1 MIIYRRNK
9 LATSCRNAALAL
21 LAPWLLSGCLSDG
34 GSSDTATAA
43 AAADPTAPVVP
54 AVISYPTPPAI
65 PVAPVAIGAW
75 SNPGGGFTRITTT
88 TTGISN
94 GDAVQI
100 SGVTNVCC
108 TGYNA
113 IVNISNVT
121 AIGFDIP
128 IAYLGD
134 GGSAFTITQII
145 AGGALPPGASA
156 SCPTVASTGALGVIT
171 PSISASRLSGVAPL
185 AVFFDASA
193 TTATG
198 VSRPFHD
205 LEYRWK
211 FNDAPGEFWTAG
223 SRTATGST
231 RNEATGPVAA
241 HVFKT
246 PGTYLIEVTITDG
259 TNTVVNDCLQ
269 IAVLDPDVVFSG
281 TNTVCLSTSGTFGG
295 CPAGAA
301 NVNTS
306 ITGENFVAAITNY
319 ATTGKRVLFRVG
331 ETWDAPTQAFLVS
344 TGPGTIGSYSAGGVG
359 VGGTARI
366 RATANM
372 AEAILQLARSTTP
385 GLADWRVM
393 DLEFDGNGN
402 GSRQA
407 INSGGGINQVTLLRL
422 NMHDVH
428 NGLLLDG
435 STLDFAKASNPA
447 HTIWDQIALVD
458 SVTTNITG
466 VSSALSVYAS
476 AWRFMLLGNNLNNSG
491 GGEHTVRL
499 PSIVGGVISNNT
511 MQGQGT
517 AAGSKQAFTLRAD
530 VHGTTGVEGGYD
542 SQRVVVS
549 DNRFVGE
556 NGSQWTVFYGPQA
569 AADERIYDVITER
582 NWFSAAGG
590 PATGTQVSLAIFARE
605 QTIRNN
611 LFETSGGKQHIAIS
625 VNDGLVVGSNQVRIF
640 HNSVFSNDA
649 DNDFAV
655 LEVRSGALNVSVR
668 NNVAYSPNDTQHS
681 MVSFATAP
689 AAVVLQ
695 SGNTPFAD
703 VRLVDPLFTTTPPT
717 TPTHWK
723 PLGASYANTGGDTTV
738 PVWSDFF
745 RVNRPLMGAARGTGA
760 AQ

>member
-1 MIIYRRNK
+1 MIIYRRNR
-9 LATSCRNAALAL
+9 LAISCKNAALVF

-34 GSSDTATAA
+34 GSSDTATA

-113 IVNISNVT
+113 IVNVSNVT
-121 AIGFDIP
+121 ATGFDIP

-145 AGGALPPGASA
+145 AGGALPPGGSA

-198 VSRPFHD
+198 VSKPFHD
-205 LEYRWK
+205 LEFRWK

-295 CPAGAA
+295 CPAGAL
-301 NVNTS
+301 NVNTTV
-306 ITGENFVAAITNY
+306 TGENLVAAITNY

-331 ETWDAPTQAFLVS
+331 ETWDAPTQAIVAS

-359 VGGTARI
+359 VGGTARF
-366 RATANM
+366 RATANI
-372 AEAILQLARSTTP
+372 AEAILQLSRASTP

-402 GSRQA
+402 ANRQA
-407 INSGGGINQVTLLRL
+407 VNSGGGINQVTLLRL

-428 NGLLLDG
+428 NGLMLDS

-458 SVTTNITG
+458 SVTNNITG
-466 VSSALSVYAS
+466 VSSALSIYAS
-476 AWRFMLLGNNLNNSG
+476 AWRFMLLGNSLDNNG

-499 PSIVGGVISNNT
+499 PSVVGGVISNNT
-511 MQGQGT
+511 MQGQGS
-517 AAGSKQAFTLRAD
+517 AAGGKHAFTLRAD

-542 SQRVVVS
+542 TQRVVVS
-549 DNRFVGE
+549 DNKFLGRA
-556 NGSQWTVFYGPQA
+556 GSDSTVTYSPQGSV
-569 AADERIYDVITER
+569 DERVYDVITER
-582 NWFSAAGG
+582 NWFVAGG
-590 PATGTQVSLAIFARE
+590 GATGTQNSLVIIARE
-605 QTIRNN
+605 QTVRNN
-611 LFETSGGKQHIAIS
+611 LFDTTGGRAHTAIL
-625 VNDGLVVGSNQVRIF
+625 VHDGLTVGSNQVRIY
-640 HNSVFSNDA
+640 HNTMYSNDV
-649 DNDFAV
+649 DNDFSAV
-655 LEVRSGALNVSVR
+655 GVRSGALNVTVR
-668 NNVAYSPNDTQHS
+668 NNVAFAPVDTQHKMIES
-681 MVSFATAP
+681 VTAP

-695 SGNTPFAD
+695 SGNTTDAN
-703 VRLVDPLFTTTPPT
+703 VKNVDPLLTTTPPV
-717 TPTHWK
+717 TPADWK
-723 PLGASYANTGGDTTV
+723 PLGGSYANAGGDTTV

>member
-1 MIIYRRNK
+1 MIIYGRDK
-9 LATSCRNAALAL
+9 LAISCTKVVLVFL
-21 LAPWLLSGCLSDG
+21 TPLLLSACLSDG

-43 AAADPTAPVVP
+43 GSDPTAPLAP
-54 AVISYPTPPAI
+54 AVITYPTPPVI

-75 SNPGGGFTRITTT
+75 SNPGGGNTRLTTT

-113 IVNISNVT
+113 IVNVSNVT
-121 AIGFDIP
+121 ATGFDIP

-134 GGSAFTITQII
+134 GGTAFTITQII

-156 SCPTVASTGALGVIT
+156 SCPTVATGGALGVIT

-193 TTATG
+193 TAATG

-205 LEYRWK
+205 LEFRWK
-211 FNDAPGEFWTAG
+211 FNDAPGEFWTTG

-246 PGTYLIEVTITDG
+246 PGTYQIEVTITDG

-281 TNTVCLSTSGTFGG
+281 TNTVCLSNTAAFAG
-295 CPAGAA
+295 CPAGATT
-301 NVNTS
+301 VD
-306 ITGENFVAAITNY
+306 TGPGGTNQNLVALIAAH

-331 ETWDAPTQAFLVS
+331 ETWDAPTQAIVAS

-359 VGGTARI
+359 VGGTARL
-366 RATANM
+366 RGTANI
-372 AEAILQLARSTTP
+372 AEAILQLSRASTP

-393 DLEFDGNGN
+393 DIEFDATGHAN
-402 GSRQA
+402 RQA
-407 INSGGGINQVTLLRL
+407 INSGGGINQLTLLRL

-458 SVTTNITG
+458 SVTSNITG

-476 AWRFMLLGNNLNNSG
+476 AWRFMLLGNSLDNNG

-511 MQGQGT
+511 MQGQGS
-517 AAGSKQAFTLRAD
+517 AAGGKHAFTLRAD
-530 VHGTTGVEGGYD
+530 VHGDTGVEGGYD
-542 SQRVVVS
+542 TQRVVVS
-549 DNRFVGE
+549 DNKFIGRA
-556 NGSQWTVFYGPQA
+556 GSDFTVTYSPQGSV
-569 AADERIYDVITER
+569 DERIYDVITER
-582 NWFSAAGG
+582 NWFVAGG
-590 PATGTQVSLAIFARE
+590 GGTGTQNSLAIFARE

-611 LFETSGGKQHIAIS
+611 LFDTTGGRAHTAIL
-625 VNDGLVVGSNQVRIF
+625 VHDGLTVGSNQVRIY
-640 HNSVFSNDA
+640 HNTMYSNDA
-649 DNDFAV
+649 DNDFSAV
-655 LEVRSGALNVSVR
+655 GVRSGALNVSVR
-668 NNVAYSPNDTQHS
+668 NNVAYSPNDTQRK
-681 MVSFATAP
+681 MVEFANAP
-689 AAVVLQ
+689 PATVLQ
-695 SGNTPFAD
+695 SGNTPDTD

-717 TPTHWK
+717 TPTDWK
-723 PLGASYANTGGDTTV
+723 PQAGSYANTGGDATV

-745 RVNRPLMGAARGTGA
+745 RVSRPLMGAARGKGA